1 MPGLVLFNRRWH
13 IGSDDLFFPSLYG
26 LTAHF
31 LWYGMRNCGQSTSS
45 RSHKLIP
52 WFACRL
58 IASSAVYHHIQQ
70 NASTCTPERDLR
82 VYLVL
87 SIAVLV
93 PELSC
98 ETIICWISLRGTVSD
113 DRPRRHIT
121 KALYCHLVLVLFELG
136 VQIFGFQLLLR
147 TEGLTCPGSSATSV
161 VIHLLVY
168 FSTAAL
174 LLYLISVITLF
185 VRAIP
190 INVEEIDHAALWRS
204 RLGFVFKTKDPTD
217 ADGDVLSD
225 VARVFAEFLEDAQTV
240 PSDILVGIILLQ
252 RKQRLKQVADRG
264 ESGNETASDTSS
276 DDDESINGP
285 DAGIALAQR
294 NVMGNPTTDNVLATG
309 SHSFPPPV
317 PPRPTKTPGGIVSD
331 EQLRDITH
339 FFQYAECIYGL
350 PLFMF
355 TNMARGLKH
364 LLCPW
369 ARPTPTTAVAAIRTF
384 TAPSF
389 IPCVPAA
396 TPLQEQL
403 PHADIVYVSL
413 KGGLFRTP
421 FVICYDHP
429 RQAVVV
435 AVRGTL
441 STADILVDLNCD
453 LVEIEVPR
461 LGNPS
466 MKAYTHAG
474 MWKTARNVLEEIDS
488 AGVLAGIFSEAN
500 TYKSYRLLCVGHSL
514 GGGVASLLAFL
525 FRQRI
530 HPNAEAIAYSPP
542 GCMIT
547 GEANAYFETFCTSV
561 VLGSDV
567 VPRLNRHTVEKLKR
581 EVNGCIANC
590 REHKLRVL
598 GGVVVEWL
606 LGRSIWN
613 QNLRAVDPNLELGIP
628 ESPTSNQSLRRTRW
642 DSTANPY
649 TFLPGRVLHLRKEAP
664 RKTNASPTGNASTL
678 PLLPSHQQIRQPFR
692 FFCCRRRPTTQTS
705 KTQETFR
712 AKWTTPE
719 KFQEIIVSRTMG
731 ADHMPNKLGTVLE
744 GLTRTRRGSAGT
756 VTVDVN

>member
-1 MPGLVLFNRRWH
+1 MF
-13 IGSDDLFFPSLYG
+13 IF
-26 LTAHF
+26 
-31 LWYGMRNCGQSTSS
+31 
-45 RSHKLIP
+45 

-70 NASTCTPERDLR
+70 NASTCTPEHDLR

-93 PELSC
+93 PELLC

-121 KALYCHLVLVLFELG
+121 KALYCHVVLVLFELG

-147 TEGLTCPGSSATSV
+147 SEGLTCPGSSATSV

-174 LLYLISVITLF
+174 LLYLISLTILF

-225 VARVFAEFLEDAQTV
+225 VARVFAEFFEDAQTV

-264 ESGNETASDTSS
+264 VSANETASD
-276 DDDESINGP
+276 
-285 DAGIALAQR
+285 
-294 NVMGNPTTDNVLATG
+294 M
-309 SHSFPPPV
+309 
-317 PPRPTKTPGGIVSD
+317 SD
-331 EQLRDITH
+331 EELRDITH

-364 LLCPW
+364 MLCPW
-369 ARPTPTTAVAAIRTF
+369 ARPTPATAVAAIRTF

-389 IPCVPAA
+389 IPCVPAT

-461 LGNPS
+461 LGNSS

-474 MWKTARNVLEEIDS
+474 MWKTARNVLEEIES

-500 TYKSYRLLCVGHSL
+500 AYKSYRLLCVGHSL

-547 GEANAYFETFCTSV
+547 REANAYFETFCISV

-567 VPRLNRHTVEKLKR
+567 VPRLSRHTVEKMKG
-581 EVNGCIANC
+581 EVNWCIANC
-590 REHKLRVL
+590 KEHKLRVL

-613 QNLRAVDPNLELGIP
+613 QNPYTVDPNLELGIP
-628 ESPTSNQSLRRTRW
+628 ESPTSDPSLRRTRW

-664 RKTNASPTGNASTL
+664 RKMDASSNASTL
-678 PLLPSHQQIRQPFR
+678 PLLPSHQHMHQPFR

-712 AKWTTPE
+712 ARWTTPE
-719 KFQEIIVSRTMG
+719 KFQEIIVTRTMG